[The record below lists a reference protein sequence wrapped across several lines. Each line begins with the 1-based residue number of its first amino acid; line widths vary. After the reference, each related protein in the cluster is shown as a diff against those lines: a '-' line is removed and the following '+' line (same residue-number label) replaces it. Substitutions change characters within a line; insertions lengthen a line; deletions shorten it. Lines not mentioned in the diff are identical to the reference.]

1 MIRLKSPKATIES
14 ASKIISHKTKKQNA
28 AVDADAKPVFG
39 ELLKIGDVAKNLGV
53 SASLVR
59 AWERRGLAHPAR
71 TESRY
76 RVYSSEDLSVLRRA
90 VYLRRV
96 EGLNATA
103 ILRLLKQDGLLREGE
118 PEQAPNSR
126 QLGSHLRRL
135 RLERG
140 ESLAMVAEA
149 VGISIGF
156 LSNIERSRS
165 GASVGIMRKLAQYYK
180 TNILDFFDPIETAG
194 PLVRP
199 RDRKILDGGAGV
211 HMELLAAGQISMEPH
226 LFRIEPE
233 AESGEYYSHE
243 GEEFLFMIRG
253 HLTIILEDQEYHLRA
268 GDSFYFRSQTKHRWF
283 NPGETTALI
292 LWINTPPTF

>member
-1 MIRLKSPKATIES
+1 MAQPCKRKRRSPTSTMIRLKSPKATIES

-118 PEQAPNSR
+118 PEQSPIPVSWDR
-126 QLGSHLRRL
+126 TS
-135 RLERG
+135 
-140 ESLAMVAEA
+140 
-149 VGISIGF
+149 
-156 LSNIERSRS
+156 
-165 GASVGIMRKLAQYYK
+165 
-180 TNILDFFDPIETAG
+180 PIEART
-194 PLVRP
+194 R
-199 RDRKILDGGAGV
+199 
-211 HMELLAAGQISMEPH
+211 
-226 LFRIEPE
+226 
-233 AESGEYYSHE
+233 
-243 GEEFLFMIRG
+243 
-253 HLTIILEDQEYHLRA
+253 
-268 GDSFYFRSQTKHRWF
+268 
-283 NPGETTALI
+283 
-292 LWINTPPTF
+292 